1 MEYEAV
7 ASQSYCGRLEVMAFG
22 ANKIMDETFLLKL
35 YFGRL
40 MITDIYDDDDDHDDY
55 SCVVASER

>member
-1 MEYEAV
+1 M

-22 ANKIMDETFLLKL
+22 ANKIMDESFLLKL

>member
-1 MEYEAV
+1 
-7 ASQSYCGRLEVMAFG
+7 MAFG
-22 ANKIMDETFLLKL
+22 ANKIMDESFLLKL

-40 MITDIYDDDDDHDDY
+40 MITDIYDDDDDHDDH

>member
-22 ANKIMDETFLLKL
+22 ANKIMDESFLLKL
-35 YFGRL
+35 YFG
-40 MITDIYDDDDDHDDY
+40 TDIYDDDDDHDDY